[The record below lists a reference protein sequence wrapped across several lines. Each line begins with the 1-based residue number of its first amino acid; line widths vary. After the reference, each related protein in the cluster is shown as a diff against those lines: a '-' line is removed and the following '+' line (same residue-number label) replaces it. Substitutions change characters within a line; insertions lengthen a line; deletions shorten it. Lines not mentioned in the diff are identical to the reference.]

1 MTTRQ
6 TWLAATVVILGSS
19 VLPVMAASP
28 AAAKSCVLAG
38 GSATMI
44 TADLAK
50 FMAEAAL
57 KNSIKGKGMS
67 PAGAVKLT
75 CTSNFA
81 STYCLARQRA
91 CK

>member
-1 MTTRQ
+1 MTKHLR
-6 TWLAATVVILGSS
+6 LGAALLIASGLMSFS
-19 VLPVMAASP
+19 FAAP
-28 AAAKSCVLAG
+28 AAAAKSCVLAG

-57 KNSIKGKGMS
+57 KNSIKGKGMTA
-67 PAGAVKLT
+67 AGPVKLT
-75 CTSNFA
+75 CTSNIA